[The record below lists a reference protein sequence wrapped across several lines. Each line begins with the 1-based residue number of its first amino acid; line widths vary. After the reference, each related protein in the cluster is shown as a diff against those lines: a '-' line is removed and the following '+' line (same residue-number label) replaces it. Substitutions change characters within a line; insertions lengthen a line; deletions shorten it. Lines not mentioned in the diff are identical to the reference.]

1 MNWLLIAAFVC
12 VILQEV
18 QILFL
23 RGQIEDLETL
33 FVNAVADKLKT
44 TVFKINEDDSDEEDE

>member
-44 TVFKINEDDSDEEDE
+44 TVFKINEDDGDEEDE

>member
-33 FVNAVADKLKT
+33 FVSAVADKLKT
-44 TVFKINEDDSDEEDE
+44 TVFKINEDDGDEEDE

>member
-33 FVNAVADKLKT
+33 FVSAVADKLKT